1 MLDKM
6 FPKNGKKIP
15 EVRFKG
21 FTGDWEQ
28 RKLKDVAYKVTEKN
42 IDFAILEIFTNSA
55 EYGVISQRD
64 FFDHDIA
71 KTDNIDRYY
80 VVEEDN
86 FVYNPRI
93 SIAAPVGP
101 INRNKLGRKG
111 VISPLYTVFKTH
123 DIDDTFLEYFLRG
136 IHGIHICILMEIQ
149 EQDSIDFQ

>member
-55 EYGVISQRD
+55 EYGV
-64 FFDHDIA
+64 
-71 KTDNIDRYY
+71 
-80 VVEEDN
+80 
-86 FVYNPRI
+86 
-93 SIAAPVGP
+93 
-101 INRNKLGRKG
+101 L
-111 VISPLYTVFKTH
+111 
-123 DIDDTFLEYFLRG
+123 
-136 IHGIHICILMEIQ
+136 
-149 EQDSIDFQ
+149 